1 MSKLRGLASRLGT
14 LPSQLTLSA
23 QQAEAHT
30 ATRVRPL
37 GGYGALAPHGAR
49 RFASSS
55 SSGFDDQKKQLVSN
69 HLLVD
74 TLDLVSTMGQEPGCF
89 ASRLRQLG
97 TVRRCGEHQG
107 PRLLPARSCSRRVAQ
122 LGVRGRWGF

>member
-23 QQAEAHT
+23 QQAEAPLALT
-30 ATRVRPL
+30 ATRAVPL
-37 GGYGALAPHGAR
+37 CSYGAIASYSAQ
-49 RFASSS
+49 RFASS

-74 TLDLVSTMGQEPGCF
+74 TLDLVSAKGQGPGCIE
-89 ASRLRQLG
+89 LQ
-97 TVRRCGEHQG
+97 
-107 PRLLPARSCSRRVAQ
+107 
-122 LGVRGRWGF
+122 